1 MAEPEPPTA
10 DGQDHP
16 NHPNVDQSDRVL
28 PRNLRQSGD
37 PGIEMLVS
45 TRVRKSPFFHKSFNE
60 EGAWRCT
67 VYNRIYH
74 PRGLV
79 EPEDGGAMAE
89 YEALTEAV
97 TLWDVAVE
105 RQIRVKGPDAEALT
119 DYVITRDATEIES
132 MHGKYVILCNED
144 GGVLNDPIL
153 LRVEDDEF
161 WFSISDSTLM
171 QWIEGVNIGKDF
183 DVEIDEIDVAPMQI
197 QGPRS

>member
-105 RQIRVKGPDAEALT
+105 RQIRVKAP
-119 DYVITRDATEIES
+119 TRRRSPTTSSLGTRPKSSRCTASTSSSATRTAA
-132 MHGKYVILCNED
+132 Y
-144 GGVLNDPIL
+144 
-153 LRVEDDEF
+153 
-161 WFSISDSTLM
+161 
-171 QWIEGVNIGKDF
+171 
-183 DVEIDEIDVAPMQI
+183 
-197 QGPRS
+197 